1 MMSVWGKRWWPC
13 VVLLGLLITACSQS
27 SPPANRI
34 PYPTEPMPS
43 EDLPKDLR
51 TFPQSAA
58 RYISPQT
65 TVLSQ
70 DRQAVLSRRYL
81 ENFFSP
87 WKSNFRVVPRHELQT
102 RYRNLTKSRGLG
114 ENLRPLG
121 SRFLVW
127 VADNAAVETFP
138 SRSTCA
144 LTYRTVNL
152 RTLPTIRP
160 LFKAASGPDGFPF
173 DLLQESLLWP
183 GTPIRILHT
192 SRDGQWVFVG
202 SGFVF
207 GWVEA
212 CDVAPISSR
221 EMSIF
226 MKEQKGAVTA
236 DHQLFHAADGTV
248 VGEGRVGM
256 LLPVRGGKTLFP
268 VRRDSGVVLTE
279 VRERIA
285 SFPVPMNGANV
296 ASIIDSLQGQPYGWG
311 GLYRNRDCS
320 ALMRDY
326 FTPFGIWLP
335 RNSYA
340 QARTGRVE
348 KLAGLGLASK
358 KTRLLERGVPFLHL
372 VGRKGHIALYAGRH
386 GGEPVFFHAMWGVP
400 IRFTGEAR
408 SNRQIVGAAVFTGAE
423 PGVEHPRR
431 VGRLLLE
438 RMDFMTDPSRQD

>member
-1 MMSVWGKRWWPC
+1 MSVRGKRLWPC
-13 VVLLGLLITACSQS
+13 FILLGLLLTACSQS
-27 SPPANRI
+27 TPPAKRI
-34 PYPTEPMPS
+34 AYPTASAPS
-43 EDLPKDLR
+43 ENIPRDLW
-51 TFPQSAA
+51 TFPQSAT
-58 RYISPQT
+58 RYIAPQT
-65 TVLSQ
+65 TVLSSS
-70 DRQAVLSRRYL
+70 RQAVLARRYL
-81 ENFFSP
+81 ECFFSP
-87 WKSNFRVVPRHELQT
+87 WTSEFRAPSRSDLQT
-102 RYRNLTKSRGLG
+102 RYSNLTRSRGLG

-121 SRFLVW
+121 SSFLVK
-127 VADNAAVETFP
+127 VADNAALETFP

-144 LTYRTVNL
+144 LTYRTVSL
-152 RTLPTIRP
+152 RTIPTIRP
-160 LFKAASGPDGFPF
+160 LFKASSGPDGFPF

-183 GTPIRILHT
+183 GTPVRILHT
-192 SRDGQWVFVG
+192 SRDGLWVFVG
-202 SGFVF
+202 SGFVS

-212 CDVAPISSR
+212 CDIGPVSSR

-248 VGEGRVGM
+248 LGEGRVGM

-296 ASIIDSLQGQPYGWG
+296 ANVIDSLQGQPYGWG

-320 ALMRDY
+320 ALLRDY

-340 QARTGRVE
+340 QARSGRVE
-348 KLAGLGLASK
+348 KLAGLGLESK

-372 VGRKGHIALYAGRH
+372 VGRKGHVALYAGRYA
-386 GGEPVFFHAMWGVP
+386 GDPVFFHAMWGVP

-408 SNRQIVGAAVFTGAE
+408 SDRQIVGAAVFTGAE
-423 PGVEHPRR
+423 PGAEHPRR

-438 RMDFMTDPSRQD
+438 RMDFMTDPSGQE